1 MGTGTGTAATT
12 ARQYSQQMVHY
23 LRKGFT
29 FADDGSVLT
38 IGTLPAGAQIVKPM
52 SGVAVNVAF
61 NAGST
66 NVLDVGILSN
76 DDLYG
81 TDLALGTIAFVPLD
95 EAVSMTV
102 AVDTVIT
109 ATVDLTGT
117 AATTGQGEI
126 IICYVPDNDG

>member
-1 MGTGTGTAATT
+1 MATGIAGST
-12 ARQYSQQMVHY
+12 ARDYNMQVVHY

-38 IGTLPAGAQIVKPM
+38 VGTLPAGAQIIRPM

-66 NVLDVGILSN
+66 NVLDIGIGSN

-81 TDLALGTIAFVPLD
+81 TDLAWGTIAFVPLD

-102 AVDTVIT
+102 AADTVIT

-117 AATTGQGEI
+117 AATAGQGEI
-126 IICYVPDNDG
+126 VICYIPDNDG